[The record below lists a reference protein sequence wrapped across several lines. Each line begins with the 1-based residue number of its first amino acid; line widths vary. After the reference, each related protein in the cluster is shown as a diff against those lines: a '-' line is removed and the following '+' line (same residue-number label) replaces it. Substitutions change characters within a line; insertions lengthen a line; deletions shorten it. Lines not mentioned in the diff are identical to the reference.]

1 MDYIIILIAL
11 IILAQTTYIVIASTS
26 RKQRVSRQ
34 SIYVDTS
41 VLIDGRI
48 LSIAE
53 AGFVPGELVIPRS
66 VLRELQLLADGGD
79 SDKRAK
85 ARKGLDLVRTLQS
98 IEDISVRIMQDGVAE
113 HGVDEQLIVLAKK
126 SQGSVCTVDYNL
138 NKVAQ
143 VEGVSVLNIN
153 ELAKSLRA
161 TYLPGER
168 TMLEL
173 VARGQDN
180 HQAVGY
186 LEDGTMVVVEKA
198 SSQVGSKVHVE
209 FIRML
214 QTDAGK
220 MMFAKLVE
228 PSKTQKQTNAPQ
240 QQPAKRMVARR
251 AGGRAK
257 QVPQQEQ
264 PVETSAPTRPPR
276 KQTAATTPE
285 HKEATSA
292 KQKPSV
298 SRQSRGG
305 SRRKRT
311 REDSLI
317 DAIQDQ

>member
-1 MDYIIILIAL
+1 MDYIIILIVL
-11 IILAQTTYIVIASTS
+11 IILAQTTYTVIATTS
-26 RKQRVSRQ
+26 RRQRVSRQ

-85 ARKGLDLVRTLQS
+85 ARKGLDLVRKLQA
-98 IEDISVRIMQDGVAE
+98 IEDISVRIMQDGIAQN
-113 HGVDEQLIVLAKK
+113 GVDEQLIILAKK
-126 SQGSVCTVDYNL
+126 TQGSVCTVDYNL

-161 TYLPGER
+161 SYLPGER

-173 VARGQDN
+173 VTRGQDN

-198 SSQVGSKVHVE
+198 SSQVGSKVQVE

-228 PSKTQKQTNAPQ
+228 PSKIQKQTNAPQ
-240 QQPAKRMVARR
+240 QQPPKRMIARR
-251 AGGRAK
+251 ANGRSK
-257 QVPQQEQ
+257 QGSNEQEKA
-264 PVETSAPTRPPR
+264 EPTKKPAVLQSSEKKPASKSLGSQR
-276 KQTAATTPE
+276 
-285 HKEATSA
+285 
-292 KQKPSV
+292 KPSY
-298 SRQSRGG
+298 
-305 SRRKRT
+305 RKRNQ
-311 REDSLI
+311 EDSLI

>member
-85 ARKGLDLVRTLQS
+85 ARKGLDLVRKLQGL
-98 IEDISVRIMQDGVAE
+98 EDVSVRIMQDGVAE

-126 SQGSVCTVDYNL
+126 SQGSICTVDYNL

-143 VEGVSVLNIN
+143 VEGVGVLNIN

-161 TYLPGER
+161 TYMPGER
-168 TMLEL
+168 TTIEL
-173 VARGQDN
+173 VTRGQDS
-180 HQAVGY
+180 HQGVGY

-198 SSQVGSKVHVE
+198 SSQVGNKVQVE

-228 PSKTQKQTNAPQ
+228 PSKIQKQTNAPQ

-251 AGGRAK
+251 ANGRSKQTNKDAEATEAVIQKKPAAK
-257 QVPQQEQ
+257 NEPTDQKK
-264 PVETSAPTRPPR
+264 PVE
-276 KQTAATTPE
+276 K
-285 HKEATSA
+285 KESIETQS
-292 KQKPSV
+292 QRT
-298 SRQSRGG
+298 SRQKSQ
-305 SRRKRT
+305 RRKRSQ
-311 REDSLI
+311 EDSLI
-317 DAIQDQ
+317 DAIQEQ